1 VNGRGRQ
8 RRGLVAP
15 GRTCDNAPLPG
26 RPRAFGHRSPSPSAR
41 SMSSKTKPTSFDI
54 AYRAGVSQSTVSRA
68 LRGSPLVNLET
79 RRKIQAIAKELNYK
93 VDKNASNL
101 RCQHSVTLALLL
113 FEDPTAN
120 DTHIN
125 PFFLNMLG
133 SITRACALQGYDLL
147 VSFQQLSDDWHAEYQ
162 DSHKAD
168 GLILLG
174 YGDYTTYR
182 GKLEELV
189 AQDTHFVRW
198 GAVMP
203 DQPGVSIGCDNREGG
218 RLAGE
223 HLLALGRRRI
233 AFVGRVGP
241 SCPEFEE
248 RYRGHADALAAAGLA
263 LDPALQQDC
272 PDSTEHDGYAA
283 MRALLARGERP
294 DAVFAASDLI
304 AIGAIRALEDAG
316 LRVPHDVAVVGFDD
330 QPVAACCSPPLTT
343 VLQDTRLAG
352 ERLVAALIAQI
363 QGQPATSEVLAPRLV
378 IRRSCGAPTAAPSA
392 RAATP

>member
-1 VNGRGRQ
+1 
-8 RRGLVAP
+8 
-15 GRTCDNAPLPG
+15 
-26 RPRAFGHRSPSPSAR
+26 
-41 SMSSKTKPTSFDI
+41 MSSKTKPTSFDI

-218 RLAGE
+218 RLAAE

-272 PDSTEHDGYAA
+272 PDSTEHDGHAA
-283 MRALLARGERP
+283 MRALLERGQRP

-316 LRVPHDVAVVGFDD
+316 LRVPADVAVVGFDD

-378 IRRSCGAPTAAPSA
+378 IRRSCGAPPAAPSA